1 MSDKVEDARSGCDL
15 IDDTLKRK
23 QLLVNYNKSKYLII
37 GSQKYRKNTLNALE
51 EKSMTMGGVEIENS
65 IKEKYLEN

>member
-23 QLLVNYNKSKYLII
+23 QLLVNYNKSKYWII
-37 GSQKYRKNTLNALE
+37 GSQKYRKNTLKALE

>member
-37 GSQKYRKNTLNALE
+37 GSQKYRKNTLKALE